1 MENTTE
7 MEMAIEAHCKAIEHS
22 QKMSDIMMEHKT
34 VFAQNSSIDGPEYW
48 QLYTKYREAEAAYE
62 AAKVAELAA
71 EKALNEAEDAQ
82 YQKEWKEWCMNHK
95 CTFCGELDWL
105 GCGGDHSEEMRE
117 ICRES
122 ERRY

>member
-71 EKALNEAEDAQ
+71 EKALNELEDAAEAE
-82 YQKEWKEWCMNHK
+82 YHKNHK
-95 CTFCGELDWL
+95 CTFCGELDSI
-105 GCGGDHSEEMRE
+105 CGGDHSEEMRE
-117 ICRES
+117 LS
-122 ERRY
+122 QPRYSRY

>member
-1 MENTTE
+1 
-7 MEMAIEAHCKAIEHS
+7 MEMAIEAHCNAIRHS
-22 QKMSDIMMEHKT
+22 QNMSDIMMEHKT
-34 VFAQNSSIDGPEYW
+34 VYVLNSTIMGPEYW
-48 QLYTKYREAEAAYE
+48 QLYTKFREAEAAYE

-95 CTFCGELDWL
+95 CTFCGDLDSV
-105 GCGGDHSEEMRE
+105 CGGDHSEEMRE